1 MKLQAK
7 SGGNSRDFAIVFI
20 IGTLIP
26 ALHFISPATTSNQAL
41 GAPGAGKGT
50 LSAYLAQKH
59 NLVHYSVGDGLRA
72 WMRVNRSTELAAKIQ
87 SKLDNQGFLTS
98 EDLNPFIYRE
108 VLDAINRN
116 ESEVKGI
123 LIDGYP
129 RCIEQLDSFGTWPFQ
144 DMMPLA
150 PGDDGRVSL
159 DIKPDLVLSF
169 QITKENA
176 RARYLGR
183 ARDTN
188 DSADKFE
195 KRFKEYELETVPVEE
210 EYRNRGIL
218 VFIDVNGTKE
228 ENIEALTGSLQQCVI
243 WQKVTST

>member
-7 SGGNSRDFAIVFI
+7 PGGNSRNFAIVFI

-26 ALHFISPATTSNQAL
+26 ALHFISPATANQAL

-59 NLVHYSVGDGLRA
+59 KLVHYSVGDGLR
-72 WMRVNRSTELAAKIQ
+72 
-87 SKLDNQGFLTS
+87 FLTS
-98 EDLNPFIYRE
+98 EDLSPFIYRE
-108 VLDAINRN
+108 ILDAINRN

-129 RCIEQLDSFGTWPFQ
+129 RCIEQLDSFGIWPFQ
-144 DMMPLA
+144 DMVPLS

-188 DSADKFE
+188 DGADKFE

-210 EYRNRGIL
+210 KYRNRGIL
-218 VFIDVNGTKE
+218 VSIDVNGTKE
-228 ENIEALTGSLQQCVI
+228 ENIEALTGSLQQCDI

>member
-1 MKLQAK
+1 MKRQAR
-7 SGGNSRDFAIVFI
+7 SGGNSRNFAIVFI
-20 IGTLIP
+20 I
-26 ALHFISPATTSNQAL
+26 

-72 WMRVNRSTELAAKIQ
+72 WMRVNRSTELATKIQ

-108 VLDAINRN
+108 ILDAINRN
-116 ESEVKGI
+116 EPEVNGT

-129 RCIEQLDSFGTWPFQ
+129 RCLEQLDSFGTWPYQ
-144 DMMPLA
+144 DTVPLA
-150 PGDDGRVSL
+150 PGGDGKTSL

-169 QITKENA
+169 QITKQNA
-176 RARYLGR
+176 RDRYLSRG
-183 ARDTN
+183 RDTN

-195 KRFKEYELETVPVEE
+195 KRFKEYELETVLVEE
-210 EYRNRGIL
+210 EYRKRGIL
-218 VFIDVNGTKE
+218 VSIDVNGTKE
-228 ENIEALTGSLQQCVI
+228 ENIEALTRSLQQCGI
-243 WQKVTST
+243 WQKVIMTW

>member
-20 IGTLIP
+20 IG
-26 ALHFISPATTSNQAL
+26 
-41 GAPGAGKGT
+41 APGAGKGT
-50 LSAYLAQKH
+50 LSAYLSQRY

-108 VLDAINRN
+108 ILDAINRN
-116 ESEVKGI
+116 EPKVKGI
-123 LIDGYP
+123 LVDGYP

-144 DMMPLA
+144 DTVPLP
-150 PGDDGRVSL
+150 PGDGGRIRL

-210 EYRNRGIL
+210 EYRKRGIL
-218 VFIDVNGTKE
+218 VSIDVNGTKE
-228 ENIEALTGSLQQCVI
+228 GNIEALTRSLQESGAWEKAI
-243 WQKVTST
+243 ST